1 MNSVFPFF
9 VGSGR
14 SGTTLVR
21 AMFDSHPH
29 LAIPGESNFIS
40 AMGKNRHR
48 YEKGDGL
55 DTEAFL
61 SDLLAHPRFRLWG
74 VPEDAVR
81 DSFAES
87 PPGDFADGI
96 RRAFELYAARQGKSR
111 YGDKTPGYV
120 MHLPLLA
127 KLFPEAR
134 FVHII
139 RDGRNVALSYLEVS
153 FGPESLEQAA
163 LRWRR
168 FVDRGRRTGARLGLT
183 RYLEVRYEDLIEDP
197 EGTVKSMC
205 RFLDVGFDPQMFRYP
220 ERATEVAQGSAF
232 PEVHGHL
239 GLPPTKGL
247 RDWRTQMSR
256 DDLATFEI
264 LAGDLLSDL
273 GYERAVRRPGIG
285 SRARATGKRLRL
297 EAGRVRHRLRKRS
310 RVAEAR
316 ARRDR

>member
-1 MNSVFPFF
+1 MNAVFPFF

-21 AMFDSHPH
+21 AIFDSHPH

-48 YEKGDGL
+48 YETDDGL
-55 DTEAFL
+55 ATEAFL

-74 VPEDAVR
+74 VPEDAIR
-81 DSFAES
+81 TSFAES
-87 PPGDFADGI
+87 PPGNFADGV
-96 RRAFELYAARQGKSR
+96 RRAFELYAAQKGKSR

-127 KLFPEAR
+127 RLFPEAR

-153 FGPESLEQAA
+153 FGPESIEQAA

-168 FVDRGRRTGARLGLT
+168 FVARGRRTGARLGPK

-197 EGTVKSMC
+197 EETVQTMC
-205 RFLDVGFDPQMFRYP
+205 QFLDIRFDPQMFRYP

-239 GLPPTKGL
+239 GLPPTTGL
-247 RDWRTQMSR
+247 RDWRAQMSAN
-256 DDLATFEI
+256 DLTTFEI
-264 LAGDLLSDL
+264 LAGDVLSEM
-273 GYERAVRRPGIG
+273 GYERAVTRPGI
-285 SRARATGKRLRL
+285 SKRARATGKRLRL
-297 EAGRVRHRLRKRS
+297 ETARVRRRLGKRS
-310 RVAEAR
+310 RMVETR
-316 ARRDR
+316 SRQGR

>member
-1 MNSVFPFF
+1 MNDIFPFF

-21 AMFDSHPH
+21 AIFDSHPQ

-48 YEKGDGL
+48 YEKSDGL
-55 DTEAFL
+55 DSEAFL

-74 VPEDAVR
+74 VPDDVVR
-81 DSFAES
+81 ASFAES
-87 PPGDFADGI
+87 PPGDFADGV
-96 RRAFELYAARQGKSR
+96 RRAFELYAVRRGKSR

-127 KLFPEAR
+127 ELFPEAR

-139 RDGRNVALSYLEVS
+139 RDGRNVALSYVEVS

-168 FVDRGRRTGARLGLT
+168 FVDRGRRTGARLGPT
-183 RYLEVRYEDLIEDP
+183 RYLEVRYEDLIEHP
-197 EGTVKSMC
+197 EETVRAMC
-205 RFLDVGFDPQMFRYP
+205 RFFDIGFDPQMFRYP
-220 ERATEVAQGSAF
+220 ERAAEVARGSAF

-239 GLPPTKGL
+239 RLPPTKGL
-247 RDWRTQMSR
+247 RDWRTQMST

-273 GYERAVRRPGIG
+273 GYERAAMRPGIAR
-285 SRARATGKRLRL
+285 RARATGKRLRL
-297 EAGRVRHRLRKRS
+297 EMGRVGHRLGKRS
-310 RVAEAR
+310 RMAEAR
-316 ARRDR
+316 SRQGR